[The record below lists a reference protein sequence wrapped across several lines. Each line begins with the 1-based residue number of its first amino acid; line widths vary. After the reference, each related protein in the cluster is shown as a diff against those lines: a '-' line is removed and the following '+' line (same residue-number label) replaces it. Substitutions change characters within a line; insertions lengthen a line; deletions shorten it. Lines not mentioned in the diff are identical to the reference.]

1 MWNGLAE
8 GQGYFSLFVTIQKEE
23 CFMKRKAMIMD
34 EAAVRRAMARITHEI
49 IERNRGA
56 EDICLLGVKRR
67 GIYLAAMLAENVRRF
82 EGFDVPL
89 GHLDITLHRDDIS
102 EEDKQG
108 AEKCVIPCDIREKTV
123 IIIDDVLYTG
133 RTARAALEAV
143 FANARP
149 KAVQLAVLIDRGHRE
164 LPIRP
169 DYVGKNVPTSKN
181 EKVAVAVNEIDGESG
196 VYICDA
202 E

>member
-1 MWNGLAE
+1 
-8 GQGYFSLFVTIQKEE
+8 
-23 CFMKRKAMIMD
+23 MKRKTMIMD
-34 EAAVRRAMARITHEI
+34 EAAMRRALARITHEI

-56 EDICLLGVKRR
+56 DDICLLGVKRR
-67 GIYLAAMLAENVRRF
+67 GIYLSAMLAENIKRF
-82 EGFDVPL
+82 ENIDVPV

-102 EEDKQG
+102 DEDKQG
-108 AEKCVIPCDIREKTV
+108 AQKACFAPCDIREKTV
-123 IIIDDVLYTG
+123 IIVDDVLYTG

-143 FANARP
+143 FAAARP

-181 EKVAVAVNEIDGESG
+181 ELVAVAVSEIDGENG
-196 VYICDA
+196 VYICDN